1 MKFTLSWLKDHL
13 DTSATLAEIAATL
26 DTIGLEVEEI
36 QNPAEK
42 LAKFVI
48 ARIVELKP
56 HPTSRNPLSICQVDA
71 GPFSGGNGGTLE
83 VICGAPNAKAG
94 LIGVFAPLGTYIP
107 GSGITL
113 EKKPVAGVLSNG
125 MMCSEAEL
133 ELSAESDGIIE
144 LPADMAAHIGKRYV
158 DVMGLDDAT
167 LHIKITPNR
176 PDALGV
182 RGVARDLAAAGLGKL
197 KPEPKGFEGKGTF
210 KSPVPIAVEFDTASA
225 DACPCFAG
233 RYIRGVKNGPSPAW
247 LQQRLRAIGLR
258 PINALV
264 DITNYITF
272 DRGRPLHVY
281 DADKLTGTIRARLA
295 KPGETFMALDNKE
308 YTATDGNCVI
318 ADDARVLGFG
328 GIMGGTYSGSSEK
341 TVNVLVES
349 AYFDPVRTGQTGRR
363 HGILSDARYRF
374 ERGIDPK
381 SCISG
386 ADLATKMILDIC
398 GGEASELTLAGA
410 EPDPKLTIAFDTAR
424 IEKLTALKV
433 EPDRARAIL
442 ETLGFAIEG
451 KGGMFKATAPSW
463 RPDVHGPADLVEEVM
478 RIVGIDKVPVV
489 SLPRLHSVAKAVLTE
504 GQARVRRSRRALAAR
519 GLVEAITWSFVARP
533 QATLF
538 GGGQDPLEL
547 ANPISSEL
555 TSMRPS
561 LLPGLLTAIQRNR
574 DHGMAEGAL
583 FEVGQTYRGDAE
595 TDQVMAAAGVRAG
608 LARASGLGR
617 HWDAKGGDGKAETA
631 GVFDVKSDAAAVLA
645 AAGLDVSKPQ
655 ITRDAPAWFHPGR
668 SGTFRLG
675 PKTVLAYFGELHP
688 DILAQLKVD
697 APAAAFEV
705 FLPAIPSPKK
715 KASKARPPLDI
726 VDLQPVHRDF
736 AFVLDKGV
744 AAADVIKATESVDK
758 KLVTNVSVFDVF
770 EGGKLAEDGKKSLA
784 IEVTLQPREKTLTDA
799 EIEAIATKIVAS
811 VKKVT
816 GGEIRG

>member
-1 MKFTLSWLKDHL
+1 MKFTLAWLKDHL
-13 DTSATLAEIAATL
+13 DTTATLAEIAATL

-42 LAKFVI
+42 LSAFVI
-48 ARIVELKP
+48 ARVLDAKQ
-56 HPTSRNPLSICQVDA
+56 HPQADRLRVCQVEIA
-71 GPFSGGNGGTLE
+71 PGQQVE
-83 VICGAPNAKAG
+83 VVCGAPNARTG
-94 LIGVFAPLGTYIP
+94 LVGVFAPLGTTIP
-107 GSGITL
+107 GSGLVL
-113 EKKPVAGVLSNG
+113 EKKPVRGVVSNG
-125 MMCSEAEL
+125 MLCSEAEL
-133 ELSAESDGIIE
+133 ELSGESDGIID
-144 LPADMAAHIGKRYV
+144 LPASMAAHIGKRYV

-182 RGVARDLAAAGLGKL
+182 RGVARDLAAAGLGTL
-197 KPEPKGFEGKGTF
+197 KPEPKGFIGKGAF
-210 KSPVPIAVEFDTASA
+210 KSQVPIALEFSKETA

-233 RYIRGVKNGPSPAW
+233 RYIKGVKNGPSPAW

-258 PINALV
+258 PINTLV

-295 KPGETFMALDNKE
+295 KSGETFKALDNKE

-328 GIMGGTYSGSSEK
+328 GIMGGAYSGSSDT
-341 TVNVLVES
+341 TVNVLIES
-349 AYFDPVRTGQTGRR
+349 AYFDPVRTGHTGRK

-386 ADLATKMILDIC
+386 ADLATQMILDMC
-398 GGEASELTLAGA
+398 GGEASELVVAGA
-410 EPDPKLTIAFDTAR
+410 EPDPKLTIDFDTAR

-442 ETLGFAIEG
+442 ETLGFAVEG
-451 KGGMFKATAPSW
+451 NGATFKATAPSW
-463 RPDVHGPADLVEEVM
+463 RPDVHGSADLVEEVM

-489 SLPRLHSVAKAVLTE
+489 SLPRLHSVARAVLTE
-504 GQARVRRSRRALAAR
+504 GQMRVRRSRRALAAR

-533 QATLF
+533 QAALF
-538 GGGQDPLEL
+538 GGGQDALEL

-574 DHGMAEGAL
+574 DRGLSDAAL

-595 TDQVMAAAGVRAG
+595 GDQIMAAAGVRAG
-608 LARASGLGR
+608 LAQPGGLGR
-617 HWDAKGGDGKAETA
+617 HWDGKAQDA
-631 GVFDVKSDAAAVLA
+631 GIFDVKSDAAAVLA
-645 AAGLDVSKPQ
+645 TAGLDASKAQ

-688 DILAQLKVD
+688 DVLAQLNVD

-705 FLPAIPSPKK
+705 FLPAIPSTRK
-715 KASKARPPLDI
+715 KASKARPPLDV
-726 VDLQPVHRDF
+726 VDLQPVRRDF
-736 AFVLDKGV
+736 AFVLDKAV
-744 AAADVIKATESVDK
+744 AASDVVKAAESIDK
-758 KLVTNVSVFDVF
+758 KLVTGVTVFDVF
-770 EGGKLAEDGKKSLA
+770 EGGKLAEEGRKSLA
-784 IEVTLQPREKTLTDA
+784 IEVTLQPRDKTMTDA
-799 EIEAIATKIVAS
+799 EIDGIAARIVAA
-811 VKKVT
+811 VKKST
-816 GGEIRG
+816 GGEVRG